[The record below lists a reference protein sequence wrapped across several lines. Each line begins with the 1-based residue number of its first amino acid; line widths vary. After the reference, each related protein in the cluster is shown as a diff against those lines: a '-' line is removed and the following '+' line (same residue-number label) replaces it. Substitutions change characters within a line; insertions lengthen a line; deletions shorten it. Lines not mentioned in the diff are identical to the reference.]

1 MPYIQVKLL
10 ISPIQQRKAL
20 KGDKIRLTAD
30 AISKG
35 SIVMLH
41 PLNARK
47 VASAKKGINLE
58 LSPGEIMQ
66 TAAYH
71 GVIPKV
77 DPTDM
82 DGAGIFDSIWS
93 GIKKVGSFLKDT
105 GIASTLADE
114 GEKLLGNV
122 VGEDIAKVGRNV
134 LRGVTGVGLKKSK
147 KGSGLYLG
155 GKGLYM

>member
-10 ISPIQQRKAL
+10 ISPTQQRKAL
-20 KGDKIRLTAD
+20 RGDKIRLTAD

-47 VASAKKGINLE
+47 IATAKKGINLE

-71 GVIPKV
+71 GIIPKV
-77 DPTDM
+77 DTTDM

-93 GIKKVGSFLKDT
+93 GIKKVGSFLKDS
-105 GIASTLADE
+105 GIGTVLADE
-114 GEKLLGNV
+114 GQKLLEPVLGK
-122 VGEDIAKVGRNV
+122 EIAKVGREV
-134 LRGVTGVGLKKSK
+134 VRGVTGVGLKKSK